1 MLPRRNLPQ
10 CPAYRFEHT
19 ACILK
24 HFVVPEAQHSKP
36 LRLEPFRTFSIR
48 LHLMGMLTTVYF
60 NDQFFRQT
68 RKIDDVVT
76 ERYLS
81 TKSEAIQLIPTQTR
95 PEMLFRFRLI
105 SS

>member
-36 LRLEPFRTFSIR
+36 LCLEPFRMFSIR
-48 LHLMGMLTTVYF
+48 LHLMGILTTVYF
-60 NDQFFRQT
+60 NDQLLRQT
-68 RKIDDVVT
+68 PKIDDVVT

-81 TKSEAIQLIPTQTR
+81 TKSEAIQLILAQTR
-95 PEMLFRFRLI
+95 PEMLFCFRLI

>member
-24 HFVVPEAQHSKP
+24 HFVVPEAQDSKP
-36 LRLEPFRTFSIR
+36 LRLESFRAFSIR
-48 LHLMGMLTTVYF
+48 LHLMGMLTIIYF
-60 NDQFFRQT
+60 NDQLFRQT
-68 RKIDDVVT
+68 RKIDGVVT

-81 TKSEAIQLIPTQTR
+81 TKSEAIQFIPAQTR